1 MNDWSDKL
9 RKWRSTLNKATN
21 GLLGGNM
28 SVVHLENG
36 DYLIEGV
43 CVATDEYFEVQVP
56 SAIQDYID
64 QKDPSKMIQD
74 YLPNESAETREF
86 LISGISPMGW
96 KQMFG
101 DDD

>member
-1 MNDWSDKL
+1 LD
-9 RKWRSTLNKATN
+9 KATN

-36 DYLIEGV
+36 DYLIEGT
-43 CVATDEYFEVQVP
+43 CVATGEYFEVQVP
-56 SAIQDYID
+56 SVIQKYID
-64 QKDPSKMIQD
+64 QEDPSKLIQY
-74 YLPNESAETREF
+74 YLPNESPETREF

-96 KQMFG
+96 KQIFG

>member
-1 MNDWSDKL
+1 MD
-9 RKWRSTLNKATN
+9 KATN

-28 SVVHLENG
+28 SVVHLDNG
-36 DYLIEGV
+36 DYLIEGT
-43 CVATDEYFEVQVP
+43 CVVTDEYFEVQVP
-56 SAIQDYID
+56 RTIQDYID

-96 KQMFG
+96 KKMFG

>member
-1 MNDWSDKL
+1 M
-9 RKWRSTLNKATN
+9 NKATN

-28 SVVHLENG
+28 SVVQLENG

-56 SAIQDYID
+56 STIQDYID

-74 YLPNESAETREF
+74 YLPNESPETREF

-96 KQMFG
+96 KQVFG

>member
-1 MNDWSDKL
+1 
-9 RKWRSTLNKATN
+9 
-21 GLLGGNM
+21 M

-36 DYLIEGV
+36 DYLIEGT
-43 CVATDEYFEVQVP
+43 CVVTDEYFEVQVP
-56 SAIQDYID
+56 RTIQDYID
-64 QKDPSKMIQD
+64 RKDPSKMIQD

-96 KQMFG
+96 KKMFG